1 MQSILLSLLEDED
14 IIHYI
19 FEYSPPFILNPRFT
33 HLSTPTLS
41 SHLSFQLHQSKVN
54 IIFLNFL
61 ALHLFYPTQDIF
73 DFAIQIN
80 LHIFYLSGKIYI

>member
-1 MQSILLSLLEDED
+1 
-14 IIHYI
+14 
-19 FEYSPPFILNPRFT
+19 
-33 HLSTPTLS
+33 
-41 SHLSFQLHQSKVN
+41 VN

-80 LHIFYLSGKIYI
+80 LHIFYLSRKIYI